1 MHSTPDSPPKAD
13 QPPDSLRPTALMIS
27 RDLFFSSKVT
37 GTAAELGFRVVVE
50 GNLAQAASKAADSTY
65 RCIILDLSTPEL
77 TVSDVIAALP
87 TANRPTVIA
96 FGPHV
101 EAARL
106 NDAREAGCDEVMP
119 RSKFSATLPEIL
131 TRSLRV

>member
-65 RCIILDLSTPEL
+65 RCIILDLSTPGL
-77 TVSDVIAALP
+77 TVPDVIAALP
-87 TANRPTVIA
+87 AANRPTVIA

-101 EAARL
+101 ETARL
-106 NDAREAGCDEVMP
+106 NERARPAATKSCP
-119 RSKFSATLPEIL
+119 AASSRPPCPKF
-131 TRSLRV
+131 